1 MCVCLP
7 LKDNVLPSVVAPGSP
22 HPETSEPGF
31 MVQPLNVHG
40 LLPAQLPAG
49 EEAMYHLCLSVPG
62 SPVSHLLQLLGKLFS
77 VPLP

>member
-1 MCVCLP
+1 M
-7 LKDNVLPSVVAPGSP
+7 VAPSPP
-22 HPETSEPGF
+22 HPETPESGL
-31 MVQPLNVHG
+31 MVQSLNVHG